1 MRKLATKCDI
11 RRPDDRAA
19 AIATEVACEYVDRC
33 GEVSITCADCDGDD
47 CGGCEVEI
55 VAVTYD
61 QCTETVEP
69 QLIAG
74 FACMTLTADE
84 EAAVD
89 ACLQALGDWACP
101 DVDTDDPA
109 ALPDGCDVLQ
119 DLRYRCAD
127 DVPQSTTEMTPT
139 PD

>member
-33 GEVSITCADCDGDD
+33 GEVSITCADGDGDD
-47 CGGCEVEI
+47 CGG
-55 VAVTYD
+55 
-61 QCTETVEP
+61 
-69 QLIAG
+69 G
-74 FACMTLTADE
+74 R
-84 EAAVD
+84 
-89 ACLQALGDWACP
+89 
-101 DVDTDDPA
+101 
-109 ALPDGCDVLQ
+109 DVLQ